1 MFEPEEEA
9 GEVREENSGEP
20 ISEPVSET
28 EPEAINDTQSE
39 AQPEAQSEPEAAAP
53 EAEAG
58 SAQSDEAQ
66 KLREEYPEQVY
77 ADARYEPE
85 GESTVPPRYYCPPER
100 PAKEAREKKSGRSH
114 VFLKAACLALA
125 CALLGGLAGASLTAN
140 SLKGRID
147 AMETAFARGNYS
159 HHIDVM
165 SFIDYQLMMEL
176 CHNVDAYRLSGKFYK
191 RRDSVD
197 PRFKMVVWDT
207 DRAYG
212 NVDYRQSWRTD
223 TWMYRN
229 NDIMYQEEEVYL
241 IPFWWYV
248 LNNDPAYTAQVKMRW
263 AQYREGNLRTDR
275 LMATLDSL
283 AAVVTVQGAE
293 GRNSHGHP
301 CGGQKNRVSSHG
313 PLRRRP
319 PGRGQARAL
328 HCR

>member
-20 ISEPVSET
+20 ISETVSEPVSET

-125 CALLGGLAGASLTAN
+125 CALLGGLAG
-140 SLKGRID
+140 GEPDGEQPERP
-147 AMETAFARGNYS
+147 
-159 HHIDVM
+159 H
-165 SFIDYQLMMEL
+165 
-176 CHNVDAYRLSGKFYK
+176 
-191 RRDSVD
+191 RRDGD
-197 PRFKMVVWDT
+197 PP
-207 DRAYG
+207 
-212 NVDYRQSWRTD
+212 QPE
-223 TWMYRN
+223 RN
-229 NDIMYQEEEVYL
+229 
-241 IPFWWYV
+241 
-248 LNNDPAYTAQVKMRW
+248 
-263 AQYREGNLRTDR
+263 
-275 LMATLDSL
+275 
-283 AAVVTVQGAE
+283 
-293 GRNSHGHP
+293 
-301 CGGQKNRVSSHG
+301 GG
-313 PLRRRP
+313 RRRIQRP
-319 PGRGQARAL
+319 ERGGCESRGQRRRVRLPVGRAGL
-328 HCR
+328 